1 MTDAA
6 LDLNRRDFLHIATG
20 AFAAT
25 GAIFAAWPFIDQ
37 MNPSADVIAAA
48 APVSVDLSAIAAG
61 QQISVLWRGHPM
73 FIVSRTPAAL
83 ERLKSPALLARLR
96 DPESKTRQQP
106 AYAANWARALK
117 PEYLVLIGV
126 CTHLGCIPEFK
137 PDTGSLAPDWPGG
150 YFCPCHGSKY
160 DLAGRVFKAVPAPLN
175 LPVPPYRFASDKTLV
190 IGENPPGEHFA
201 LSDISQL

>member
-6 LDLNRRDFLHIATG
+6 LDPGRRDFLHIATG

-37 MNPSADVIAAA
+37 MNPSADVLAAA
-48 APVSVDLSAIAAG
+48 EPVKVDLSTIAPG
-61 QQISVLWRGHPM
+61 QQISVMWRGHPM
-73 FIVSRTPAAL
+73 FIVNRTQAAL
-83 ERLKSPALLARLR
+83 EKLKSPALLARLR
-96 DPESKTRQQP
+96 DPESAARQQP
-106 AYAANWARALK
+106 GYATNWARALK

-137 PDTGSLAPDWPGG
+137 PDAGSLGPDWPGG

-175 LPVPPYRFASDKTLV
+175 LPVPPYRFADDQTLV
-190 IGENPPGEHFA
+190 IGENPPGERFA
-201 LSDISQL
+201 LSDIMQL